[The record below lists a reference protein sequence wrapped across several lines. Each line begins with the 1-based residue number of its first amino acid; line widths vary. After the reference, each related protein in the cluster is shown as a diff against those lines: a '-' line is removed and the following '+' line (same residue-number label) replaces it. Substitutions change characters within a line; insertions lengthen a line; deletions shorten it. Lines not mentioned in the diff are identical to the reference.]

1 MKTKLFALALSITA
15 AGITLGQSPTPTPKH
30 SPSAH
35 PTATPKAKPPKQKIG
50 DISNPEA
57 ETPPFIGMT
66 KAQALAR
73 YGEPKKH
80 TLTDEG
86 EQWVYLLNFGEILG
100 KAFIPF
106 NFKGTV
112 PRTGVLVFGPDGR
125 VKKFTWDTPTK
136 G

>member
-1 MKTKLFALALSITA
+1 MKTKMFLSIA
-15 AGITLGQSPTPTPKH
+15 AVALLAGCTTTTTSQTTKPKPTV
-30 SPSAH
+30 
-35 PTATPKAKPPKQKIG
+35 G

-86 EQWVYLLNFGEILG
+86 ENWVYVLNMGEVIG
-100 KAFIPF
+100 KAMIPF
-106 NFKGTV
+106 NFHQPAV
-112 PRTGVLVFGPDGR
+112 RTGILIFGPDGR
-125 VKKFTWDTPTK
+125 VKKFNWDKETN

>member
-1 MKTKLFALALSITA
+1 MKTISIIIAAALLASCAT
-15 AGITLGQSPTPTPKH
+15 
-30 SPSAH
+30 
-35 PTATPKAKPPKQKIG
+35 TATTQSTTKPKPKIG

-66 KAQALAR
+66 KEQALAR

-80 TLTDEG
+80 TITDEG
-86 EQWVYLLNFGEILG
+86 EQWVYLLNFGEMIG

-106 NFKGTV
+106 NFKPTV
-112 PRTGVLVFGPDGR
+112 PRTGVLTFGPDGR
-125 VKKFTWDTPTK
+125 VKKFIWDKETN